1 MRDKERNGMEK
12 FKVYSSHK
20 NYTTIYH
27 PDRKDI
33 IDKIEELVDEVNR
46 LNDKINKLEGI
57 INESKIN

>member
-1 MRDKERNGMEK
+1 MEK